1 MFHLR
6 LGEETLGWCTKRPLE
21 WGEIVAIK
29 KLITSN
35 IIQYHDNFDKEVR
48 ILGVMILELV
58 MGRRPVE
65 YGDDDVVVF
74 SDYVNWSKEIYWI
87 VWIQA

>member
-1 MFHLR
+1 M
-6 LGEETLGWCTKRPLE
+6 GWCTKRPLE